1 MERHEREHLN
11 ALTAKVALLERQ
23 LAALYQHL
31 GLTPPTEPAPLDA
44 IAEQLR
50 QGNKIEAIAL
60 YRRQHGC
67 DLSTAK
73 AAVDQL
79 AAQLGFV

>member
-11 ALTAKVALLERQ
+11 ALTTKVALLEHQ
-23 LAALYQHL
+23 LAALYKHL
-31 GLTPPTEPAPLDA
+31 GLTPPTEAPPLDA
-44 IAEQLR
+44 VAELLR
-50 QGNKIEAIAL
+50 AGNKIEAIKV
-60 YRRQHGC
+60 YRQQTGC
-67 DLSTAK
+67 DLATAR

>member
-11 ALTAKVALLERQ
+11 ALTAKVAVLERQ
-23 LAALYQHL
+23 LAALYKHL
-31 GLTPPTEPAPLDA
+31 GLTPPTDAPPLDA
-44 IAEQLR
+44 VAELLR
-50 QGNKIEAIAL
+50 TGNKLEAIAV
-60 YRRQHGC
+60 YRRQTGC
-67 DLSTAK
+67 DLATAK